1 MTKGGKSRCLY
12 FLYLLQIDVSILFET
27 RERRYGLTSSLG
39 AEAQFDELFER
50 RGTILL
56 DDF

>member
-1 MTKGGKSRCLY
+1 ME
-12 FLYLLQIDVSILFET
+12 VSILFET